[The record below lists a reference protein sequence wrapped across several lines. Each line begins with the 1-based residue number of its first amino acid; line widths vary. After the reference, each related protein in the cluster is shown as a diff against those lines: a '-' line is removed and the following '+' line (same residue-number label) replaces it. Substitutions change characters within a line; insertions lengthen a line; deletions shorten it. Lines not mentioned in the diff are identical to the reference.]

1 MCGCALERRRDDQLI
16 REVTAMGKYRDE
28 YRRQARKHERFEQRV
43 EESCRRSGHGRP
55 TSRREFLSRGLISGA
70 ATVFL
75 PSLATIFAR
84 EVRAQTGCVIDS
96 SPALGAGKIPF
107 LAIDQGGGA
116 NIAGSNVMVGRMGG
130 QEMFLDAA
138 GYAKLGLPPAIL
150 PQTVGVN
157 RTFGLAF
164 HPNSA
169 LLRGMLNKT
178 SAATRANTNGVVIPA
193 RSENDTGNNPHNP
206 TYGIA
211 RAGANG
217 EFVATIG
224 SRNSDS
230 GGNSAAP
237 QSMITADLRPTKVS
251 TRAEAMGLV
260 GGGGGGFPDARVA
273 EAAGVISALKL
284 GRITEAQATKDLVQ
298 CGFDKTT
305 AALNTLI
312 TPADLDPNVDTR
324 LQAIFPG
331 GELTNNGDFRKAAAA
346 MKVVINGYGG
356 AGTIEY
362 GGRDYHQNPRPETDT
377 KDFVVGQVIGASL
390 EYAAQLGKPLMIYVF
405 SDGAV
410 SANTSQLE
418 DDGNGTPKYRWQSDD
433 SQTAA
438 SVIFVYS
445 PTGRP
450 ALRNG
455 TASEQLGFYRA
466 NGSIETGSSPF
477 ANSVTTLAEMVVLN
491 YLALHG
497 EEAMFGAVLNNP
509 GLGTG
514 AAVQPYI
521 AFNRIV

>member
-1 MCGCALERRRDDQLI
+1 
-16 REVTAMGKYRDE
+16 
-28 YRRQARKHERFEQRV
+28 
-43 EESCRRSGHGRP
+43 
-55 TSRREFLSRGLISGA
+55 
-70 ATVFL
+70 
-75 PSLATIFAR
+75 
-84 EVRAQTGCVIDS
+84 
-96 SPALGAGKIPF
+96 
-107 LAIDQGGGA
+107 
-116 NIAGSNVMVGRMGG
+116 
-130 QEMFLDAA
+130 
-138 GYAKLGLPPAIL
+138 
-150 PQTVGVN
+150 
-157 RTFGLAF
+157 
-164 HPNSA
+164 

-178 SAATRANTNGVVIPA
+178 SATTRANTNGCVIPA
-193 RSENDTGNNPHNP
+193 RSENDTSNNPHNP

-224 SRNSDS
+224 SRNSES
-230 GGNSAAP
+230 GGNSVAP
-237 QSMITADLRPTKVS
+237 PSMITADLRPTKVS
-251 TRAEAMGLV
+251 TPAEAIGLA

-273 EAAGVISALKL
+273 EAAAVISALKL
-284 GRITEAQATKDLVQ
+284 GRITEQQATEDLVQ
-298 CGFDKTT
+298 CGFDKTR
-305 AALNTLI
+305 AALSTLI
-312 TPADLDPNVDTR
+312 TPQDLDPNLDPR
-324 LQAIFPG
+324 LQTIFPG
-331 GELTNNGDFRKAAAA
+331 GQLANGDFRKAATA

-362 GGRDYHQNPRPETDT
+362 GGRDYHQNPRPETDN
-377 KDFVVGQVIGASL
+377 KDFVVGQVIGGAL
-390 EYAAQLGKPLMIYVF
+390 EYAAQLSKPLMIYVF

-410 SANTSQLE
+410 SANTSTLE

-466 NGSIETGSSPF
+466 NGSVETASSPF